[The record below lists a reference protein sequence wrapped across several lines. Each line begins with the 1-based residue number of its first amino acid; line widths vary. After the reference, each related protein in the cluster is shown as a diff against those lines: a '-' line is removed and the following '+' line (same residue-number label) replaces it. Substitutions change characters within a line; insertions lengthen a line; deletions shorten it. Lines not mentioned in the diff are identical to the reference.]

1 MKSIFRINLLTYLF
15 LILSMLS
22 GYFREIFIVF
32 IILIVH
38 ELGHFFL
45 MKFMDIKV
53 NSITIYPY
61 GGMIKSNMLINTNS
75 LKVIIISLGGVLI
88 QILLWCIV
96 FVIYKFS
103 LISSFYYDIFLKYN
117 FYIILFNLLPIYPL
131 DGYKILNSF
140 FELFISFKKSIYISF
155 IINVIF
161 LILFFVYLYIYRVS
175 NYLIIVFLFVNLFNY
190 IREIKYIMNKFYVE
204 RIIYELKYNGLIS
217 VDTKEMMYK
226 NRLNYICGINERDYL
241 VNKYGIY

>member
-103 LISSFYYDIFLKYN
+103 LISSFYYDIFLKCLIQVLN
-117 FYIILFNLLPIYPL
+117 CILLNLILCFFLHCLIFQIILPFPHVIY
-131 DGYKILNSF
+131 F
-140 FELFISFKKSIYISF
+140 
-155 IINVIF
+155 
-161 LILFFVYLYIYRVS
+161 
-175 NYLIIVFLFVNLFNY
+175 
-190 IREIKYIMNKFYVE
+190 
-204 RIIYELKYNGLIS
+204 
-217 VDTKEMMYK
+217 
-226 NRLNYICGINERDYL
+226 
-241 VNKYGIY
+241 